1 MTEKNSSLFDNEIKE
16 EEISSLISSEIKKPN
31 MRSQWFYY
39 QTIRDVVRR
48 EYSGPNN
55 LSKKIMD
62 AIDKEPTQMRGYN
75 PVLDKELAI
84 SFNSYNWQLIL
95 GFAVLFAI
103 VFAGLNSKNQTTV
116 TPVQLVY
123 EEMPAEIMNAHYANT
138 SSTANYFVQTTMIDN

>member
-1 MTEKNSSLFDNEIKE
+1 MTEKNSSLFDNEINE
-16 EEISSLISSEIKKPN
+16 EDIESLISSEIKKPN

-48 EYSGPNN
+48 EYSGSSN

-62 AIDKEPTQMRGYN
+62 AIDEEPTQMRGYS
-75 PVLDKELAI
+75 PAKELAVN
-84 SFNSYNWQLIL
+84 FNFYNWQLIL

-103 VFAGLNSKNQTTV
+103 AFAGLNIQNKNTV

-123 EEMPAEIMNAHYANT
+123 EEMPVDIMNAHFANT
-138 SSTANYFVQTTMIDN
+138 SSTANYFVQTTFVDN